1 MKSGSVLSRDIGGFD
16 NFWPKTPGMIKKFL
30 DSQIEYDATSSTC
43 KSVKR
48 SLIER
53 RANCVDGALFA
64 AAALQALGYPPLV
77 MDLEAKRDDDHV
89 IAVYKLRGHW
99 GAISKS
105 NYDGLGHREAVYRTL
120 RELALSYFDFY
131 TNGAGKKA
139 LRSYSRPINLSRFD
153 TIDWLRSDADL
164 WEIPSYLTS
173 AQHFA
178 LLGPDAERNL
188 SNGKPSRVRSF

>member
-1 MKSGSVLSRDIGGFD
+1 MKEGSVQRKNIDGFD
-16 NFWPKTPGMIKKFL
+16 LFRSKTPTMIKSFL
-30 DSQIEYDATSSTC
+30 NNQIKYDAASSTC
-43 KSVKR
+43 KSVRR

-53 RANCVDGALFA
+53 RANCVDGALLA
-64 AAALQALGYPPLV
+64 AAALQALGHPPLI

-105 NYDGLGHREAVYRTL
+105 NCDGLGHREAVYRTL
-120 RELALSYFDFY
+120 RELVLSYFDFY

-139 LRSYSRPINLSRFD
+139 LRSYSRPINLRRFNA
-153 TIDWLRSDADL
+153 IDWLGSDADL

-178 LLGPDAERNL
+178 LLSADAEKNL
-188 SNGKPSRVRSF
+188 SNGKLSIMRSF